1 MGKIIAIIQ
10 NKGGVGKTSVTCN
23 LAGALSLKHPDKKAL
38 IVDTDSQGSQATSFG
53 LQPRSLENTIYDVLV
68 NGLPV
73 EKAIVPLSENL
84 DLLPSN
90 DDMNYY
96 ELDTLPGIKPKD
108 MSEYFLALKKAID
121 PIKEQYDYIFID
133 SAPELKIIALNIM
146 MAADE
151 IYIPFEPDAYNAQGL
166 IQLLEKIEIYKKEY
180 HSSPK
185 VKGVIPMKVRPN
197 TLLHRGVSVQVE
209 AYCQMKGIKVT
220 DTQIPASIKYP
231 QFIAA
236 ARMPITLADPKG
248 KHSQYYH
255 DLLKEVLGDG

>member
-23 LAGALSLKHPDKKAL
+23 LAGALSLKHPDKKVL
-38 IVDTDSQGSQATSFG
+38 IVDTDAQGNQAFSFG
-53 LQPRSLENTIYDVLV
+53 IDPKSLKNTIYDVLV
-68 NGLPV
+68 SGLPPQR
-73 EKAIVPLSENL
+73 AIIQLSKNL
-84 DLLPSN
+84 HLLPSN

-96 ELDTLPGIKPKD
+96 ELDTLPSIKQKD
-108 MSEYFLALKKAID
+108 INEYFLSLKKVID
-121 PIKEQYDYIFID
+121 PIKNYYDYIFID
-133 SAPELKIIALNIM
+133 SPPELKIIALNIM